1 MGLLHDQ
8 IAERVALNFIQ
19 TKTFGNRYLASKLPI
34 FPKPD
39 IVLLGLSKDPMPQI
53 AFEVK
58 PPHAVKREY
67 LTGLGQSISY
77 LLTFP
82 LVYMVLPNEVI
93 DGLHIPTF
101 ISDIV
106 NKSDSI

>member
-67 LTGLGQSISY
+67 LTGLGQSTSY

-82 LVYMVLPNEVI
+82 LVYIVLPNELFE
-93 DGLHIPTF
+93 DRGH
-101 ISDIV
+101 
-106 NKSDSI
+106 